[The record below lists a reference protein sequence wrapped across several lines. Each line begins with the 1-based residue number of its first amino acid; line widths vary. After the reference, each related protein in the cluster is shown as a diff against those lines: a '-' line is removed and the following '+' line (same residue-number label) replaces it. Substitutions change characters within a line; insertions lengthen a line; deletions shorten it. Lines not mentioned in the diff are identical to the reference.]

1 MDWIYYFAYSLH
13 LDAES
18 LERLCIPVEEEAHGI
33 LSNYRLVFNVLED
46 EYFRFER
53 RGLANIVP
61 SAGGLV
67 EGMIYRL
74 RECDLPRLD
83 EDAGVLSLKY
93 YRKLIR
99 VRCHRGLNYTAH
111 AYAAWPDKTSGGL
124 LPRQDYLK
132 QLIAAA
138 RRHGF
143 SPSFRHWLE
152 SHPAVR

>member
-111 AYAAWPDKTSGGL
+111 A
-124 LPRQDYLK
+124 
-132 QLIAAA
+132 
-138 RRHGF
+138 
-143 SPSFRHWLE
+143 
-152 SHPAVR
+152 

>member
-1 MDWIYYFAYSLH
+1 MEEIYYFAYSLH
-13 LDAES
+13 LNTGS
-18 LERLCIPVEEEAHGI
+18 LRRLRIPVAGQI
-33 LSNYRLVFNVLED
+33 PGVLSDYRLVFNVLED

-61 SAGGLV
+61 AAGGKV
-67 EGMIYRL
+67 EGMIYHL
-74 RECDLPRLD
+74 HESDLPRLD
-83 EDAGVLSLKY
+83 EDAGVTSLKY

-99 VRCHRGLNYTAH
+99 VRCHHGREYTAY
-111 AYAAWPDKTSGGL
+111 AYAAWPDKTAGGL

-132 QLIAAA
+132 QLITAA

-143 SPSFRHWLE
+143 SPTFRQWLE

>member
-1 MDWIYYFAYSLH
+1 MEKIYYFAYSLH
-13 LDAES
+13 LDADC
-18 LERLCIPVEEEAHGI
+18 LRRLRIPVDAEIPGI
-33 LSNYRLVFNVLED
+33 LPGYRLVFNVLED
-46 EYFRFER
+46 EFFRFER

-61 SAGGLV
+61 AAGGMV

-74 RECDLPRLD
+74 HESDLPRLD
-83 EDAGVLSLKY
+83 EDAGVPSLKY

-99 VRCHRGLNYTAH
+99 VLSLHGLEFTACS
-111 AYAAWPDKTSGGL
+111 YAAWPDKTAGGL
-124 LPRQDYLK
+124 LPRQDYLQ

-143 SPSFRHWLE
+143 SPTFRQWLE